1 MIFLKY
7 YQPTIIRVQRNIAEF
22 ARLYIAIKQSFVHV
36 FGTRK
41 LERRALR
48 LVLWYARLRF
58 VRKIGDRVT

>member
-1 MIFLKY
+1 MIILKY
-7 YQPTIIRVQRNIAEF
+7 YQPTIIRVQGNLRD
-22 ARLYIAIKQSFVHV
+22 YISLSNSPLISIVHV

-41 LERRALR
+41 LERRALK